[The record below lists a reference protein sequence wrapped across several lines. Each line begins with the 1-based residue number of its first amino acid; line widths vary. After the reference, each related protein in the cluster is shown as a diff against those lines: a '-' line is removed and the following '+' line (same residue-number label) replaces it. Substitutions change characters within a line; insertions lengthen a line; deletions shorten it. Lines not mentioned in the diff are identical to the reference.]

1 MSSPADPASHVSHES
16 LVALP
21 SEMRYPDVSALYA
34 AAGEGHVAAQTVAQR
49 LMHAIGAEDFDQILR
64 RRSGPAG
71 RAATS
76 IR

>member
-1 MSSPADPASHVSHES
+1 MSHES
-16 LVALP
+16 LVALA
-21 SEMRYPDVSALYA
+21 SEMRYPDVLALYA
-34 AAGEGHVAAQTVAQR
+34 AVGEGHLAAQTVARR
-49 LMHAIGAEDFDQILR
+49 LMQVIGGEEGAEKFDQILR